1 MLTILSVNLDLPLM
15 FLLLDGSKV
24 NFHGG
29 RMINDQIH
37 LRYELLQKSQIA
49 GLRKP
54 AYDWKRRQWTTP
66 GAEQFD
72 PAIARAAERSDINL
86 DSYRFRPRGWPYVKP
101 LEDVTSDKIA
111 VDSRIRSLR
120 RVLAKYGIDLGD
132 HIREVVDGEIRFAE
146 AAAVAAKA
154 FVEKHP
160 ELNIDARAMFFRI
173 LDGGQSS
180 KIQLKLTGAIGG
192 GSEDEVNAT
201 VED

>member
-1 MLTILSVNLDLPLM
+1 
-15 FLLLDGSKV
+15 
-24 NFHGG
+24 
-29 RMINDQIH
+29 
-37 LRYELLQKSQIA
+37 
-49 GLRKP
+49 
-54 AYDWKRRQWTTP
+54 
-66 GAEQFD
+66 
-72 PAIARAAERSDINL
+72 
-86 DSYRFRPRGWPYVKP
+86 
-101 LEDVTSDKIA
+101 
-111 VDSRIRSLR
+111 
-120 RVLAKYGIDLGD
+120 VLAKYGIDLGD